1 MAARETIA
9 AYYQH
14 YGAGKSA
21 AGQVAVYRLE
31 DFARAETYPH
41 IRRDFYKIKLMCNVQ
56 GSLSY
61 ADHRVAVQDSA
72 LVFANPQIPHSWE
85 RQGGNPTGFACLFTE
100 DFITHQLKTASV
112 AGSPLFRV
120 GGTPVLFPP
129 PAAVAKISGVFE
141 EMLAEIQSNYAYKHD
156 LLRSYVQIILH
167 ESLKLAPAA
176 PYYEPGNSAF
186 RLSAQFLEL
195 LDRQFPI
202 ATPQHTLAL
211 RNANEFARQLAVH
224 TNHLNK
230 ALKEITG
237 KTTTEHIAEK
247 MLAEAKALLR
257 NSNWSIAEIS
267 YCLGFEHAPN
277 FNSFFRKLTGT
288 PPSHYRRQ
296 PVAHSYILD

>member
-1 MAARETIA
+1 MASRENIE

-21 AGQVAVYRLE
+21 AGQFAVYRLE
-31 DFARAETYPH
+31 DFASTETYPH

-56 GSLSY
+56 GILSY
-61 ADHRVAVQDSA
+61 ADHRVVVRDSA
-72 LVFANPQIPHSWE
+72 LVFANPLIPHSWE
-85 RQGGNPTGFACLFTE
+85 RQAGNPTGFACLFAE
-100 DFITHQLKTASV
+100 DFITQQLKTASV
-112 AGSPLFRV
+112 AGLPLFRV

-129 PAAVAKISGVFE
+129 PETVGKIAGIFE
-141 EMLAEIQSNYAYKHD
+141 AMLAEMQSGYANKYD

-167 ESLKLAPAA
+167 EALKLAPAA
-176 PYYEPGNSAF
+176 PFYQPGNSAA
-186 RLSAQFLEL
+186 RLSADFLEM
-195 LDRQFPI
+195 LDRLFPI
-202 ATPQHTLAL
+202 VSPQHTLPL

-237 KTTTEHIAEK
+237 KTTTEHLAEK

-267 YCLGFEHAPN
+267 YCLGFEHASN
-277 FNSFFRKLTGT
+277 FNGFFRKRTGHS
-288 PPSHYRRQ
+288 PSLYRKQ
-296 PVAHSYILD
+296 VVVLS